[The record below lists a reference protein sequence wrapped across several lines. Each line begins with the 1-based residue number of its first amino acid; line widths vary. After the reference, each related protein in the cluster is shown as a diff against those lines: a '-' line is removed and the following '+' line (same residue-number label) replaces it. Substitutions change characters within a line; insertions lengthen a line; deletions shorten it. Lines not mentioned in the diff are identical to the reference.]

1 MGWIDIRRA
10 HRKNYIGKSILN
22 LIQKQINGTEN
33 SESLSIKNLTQDK
46 LSFYIPAN
54 SVEKNKLFLKKIKIE
69 LPFET
74 AYYRVCSQRKWNQYV

>member
-1 MGWIDIRRA
+1 M
-10 HRKNYIGKSILN
+10 
-22 LIQKQINGTEN
+22 QKQVKGTEN
-33 SESLSIKNLTQDK
+33 SESLSMKNLTQDK

-74 AYYRVCSQRKWNQYV
+74 AYYWVCSQWK